1 MHWLTMEDER
11 DKIQQLRNNEYYCM
25 QEEFDNLYKR
35 SKENY
40 KFKNLMEKIKLEKNI
55 RLSYRNIKT
64 NKGSKTNGLSGK
76 NLTIIEKMELWEY
89 IALIRKNLENY
100 KPQVIKQ
107 VGIPKSNGKIR
118 YLGIKE
124 PLDKIIEQTIYQI
137 LNPITIAKFH
147 NNSNGFIEGRSCRR
161 AIAQMENY
169 IIKEKLF
176 YVVDIDLKGFFDNIN
191 HGKLLKQL
199 WTLGIQD
206 KNLISLISKLLKAEV
221 YGKGTIEKGVPQG
234 GILSPLLANVVLNEL
249 DWWLES
255 KKCKGIKFVRYAD
268 DFKILC
274 PTFSIARK
282 MLKITAE
289 WLRNRL
295 KLEVNE
301 DKTKIVNLKK
311 NYSDFL
317 GIRIKVKIK
326 KNKIKII
333 SHMSEKAIEK
343 CEEKVKK
350 QLKKIKKHQQ
360 NHKKTEEEIK
370 LYNSIVVGSHNYYDM
385 ATMIY
390 QDLKNI
396 SFITN
401 KYIIRNFKNV
411 LTLNDKIQK
420 NNFII
425 KKYGD
430 DKPYPCIRGFPIA
443 LIGKIKPNPLKYKG
457 NKINFYEEKL
467 RMKFY
472 KNLELC
478 NTFVI
483 EQILNNAQY
492 EKSVG
497 FNDNV
502 ISKFCGQYGKC
513 AISDDIIINYK
524 NCIAI
529 KKNKTMG
536 DKYDNILIVKK
547 QYQELLNLENGDDI
561 IKMEMLKK
569 YTTYKEIKKINK
581 IRVENK
587 LLPI

>member
-221 YGKGTIEKGVPQG
+221 YGKGTTEKGVPQG

-343 CEEKVKK
+343 CEDKVKK
-350 QLKKIKKHQQ
+350 QLRKIKKHQQ